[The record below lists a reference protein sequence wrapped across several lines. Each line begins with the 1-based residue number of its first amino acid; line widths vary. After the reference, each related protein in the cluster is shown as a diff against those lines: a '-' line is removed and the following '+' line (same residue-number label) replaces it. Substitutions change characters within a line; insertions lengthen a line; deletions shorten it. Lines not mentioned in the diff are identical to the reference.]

1 MAVLGLRSGSP
12 NPQSMAIY
20 PALDIPAEAGMVGV
34 GDQGSGRPG
43 VEGYVTV
50 VTAGPDEL
58 FPGAR
63 HWSSGLPHQSI

>member
-43 VEGYVTV
+43 VG
-50 VTAGPDEL
+50 AG
-58 FPGAR
+58 
-63 HWSSGLPHQSI
+63 S